1 MQRAA
6 QFDDEGEREER
17 MSVCSITVNV
27 SDMPIRQALSIL
39 AFAAAHGTE
48 TIDTTIGEGV
58 LELTLDPTTFTH
70 ADVPARVDDY
80 QPPTPIRPRIDHDA
94 ARARAAE
101 AT

>member
-1 MQRAA
+1 MTA
-6 QFDDEGEREER
+6 
-17 MSVCSITVNV
+17 CSLTVNV
-27 SDMPIRQALSIL
+27 SDMPIHQAVAIL

-58 LELTLDPTTFTH
+58 LELALDPATFTH
-70 ADVPARVDDY
+70 QDIPARVDDY

-101 AT
+101 AI